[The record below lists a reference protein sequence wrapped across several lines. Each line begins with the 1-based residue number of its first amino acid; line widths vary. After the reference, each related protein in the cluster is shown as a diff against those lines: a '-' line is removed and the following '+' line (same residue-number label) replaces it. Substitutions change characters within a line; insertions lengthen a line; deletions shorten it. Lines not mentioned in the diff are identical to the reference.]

1 MTQTHVWL
9 ESTAAPAP
17 SNTDSTGVEK
27 PIYNM
32 VRKGVPPTRVL
43 DVYFESHVLPP
54 WIHNLWVWDF
64 WMSSWRLADLAFFG
78 PATLDLVKNTANANV
93 KGQ

>member
-43 DVYFESHVLPP
+43 DVYFESPCPAAMDPQLVGLGFLDVFMETCRLGL
-54 WIHNLWVWDF
+54 LW
-64 WMSSWRLADLAFFG
+64 ACY
-78 PATLDLVKNTANANV
+78 P
-93 KGQ
+93 